1 MSKIYLISDTHFGH
15 ANVIKYSDRPYSNV
29 QQMDNELIKNWN
41 NVVRKDDIVYFLGDF
56 CMGGK
61 ELIAH
66 YTQQLQ
72 GRKRIVLG
80 NHDRNAK
87 LYLEAGFEYA
97 FPHPIIIEDFYILSH
112 KPQYLSAA
120 APYVNIHGHLH
131 TINQELMLGDKNL
144 YYNVSVEQINYRPI
158 DFNEIKKY
166 YKE

>member
-1 MSKIYLISDTHFGH
+1 MVSHENI
-15 ANVIKYSDRPYSNV
+15 IKYCNRPFENIEEMN
-29 QQMDNELIKNWN
+29 QTLIKNWN
-41 NVVRKDDIVYFLGDF
+41 KTVSEGDIVYFLGDF
-56 CMGGK
+56 CMGGFEK
-61 ELIAH
+61 IKF
-66 YTQQLQ
+66 YTDQLN

-144 YYNVSVEQINYRPI
+144 YYNVSVEQIDYRPI
-158 DFNEIKKY
+158 SFNEIKKY